1 MSNARNLAD
10 IVTGNFDVPLGA
22 LDNVPPSN
30 DASALTTGTLPVG
43 RLPSSGVDASSLT
56 TGTLPVGRLAD
67 GSINPLKFSEKGV
80 PFNTKFFYNNVR
92 TGLSVQAGYNFWS
105 VTYNKKSATSII
117 VFDVQLAFRDPYN
130 GEVGFYVQYGS
141 SANSYRGCSY
151 MESGG
156 TTGGG
161 YSDTDSKQF
170 FRTSIDGY
178 TTTGSQTVNLGW
190 ASNDGGANM
199 PSPIWN
205 PTNADDARSRSP
217 GSTLVIWEIEP

>member
-10 IVTGNFDVPLGA
+10 IITGNFDVPLGA

-43 RLPSSGVDASSLT
+43 RLPSSGVSASSLT

-80 PFNTKFFYNNVR
+80 PFNTKFFYYNVR
-92 TGLSVQAGYNFWS
+92 TGLPVQASYTLWS
-105 VTYNKKSATSII
+105 VNYNKKSATSII
-117 VFDVQLAFRDPYN
+117 VFDVQLAFRDSYN

-156 TTGGG
+156 GGNS
-161 YSDTDSKQF
+161 YNDSDTKQF

-178 TTTGSQTVNLGW
+178 TTTGSQTVNVGW
-190 ASNDGGANM
+190 SSYNGGANM
-199 PSPIWN
+199 PSSIWN
-205 PTNADDARSRSP
+205 PTDADDGRGRSP